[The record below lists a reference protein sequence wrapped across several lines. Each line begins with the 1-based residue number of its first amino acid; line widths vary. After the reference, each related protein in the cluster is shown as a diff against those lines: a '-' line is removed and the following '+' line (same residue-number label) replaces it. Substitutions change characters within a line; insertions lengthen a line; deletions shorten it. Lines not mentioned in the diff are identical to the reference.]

1 MLHEV
6 TARLRPR
13 TGWESQDLGL
23 AMVRGMIGR
32 LLVQWLVVLVPLWAL
47 LTFLLWDRPILLL
60 FILWWLKPVYDRL
73 PLFSLGRR
81 LFGQQTKLRD
91 VLRAAPK
98 LLLVGNIYFLTFG
111 RFSFYRSFSMP
122 VKVLE
127 GGKFSA
133 YRRRVSTLLR
143 VGDSTVF
150 WVTFAWFITTILGVI
165 GCYLFLDSWS
175 GETESS
181 PAEMW
186 ARFTGRGWRD
196 ADLELWRT
204 IAMLYLFVVTLTEP
218 FYVGSG
224 FGLYIN
230 ARSHLEGWD
239 IEVAFRALSS
249 RIQQSMVAP
258 LLICSLI
265 FFQSLSSAQAQDD
278 PKEIIDKVKA
288 HPDFKVH
295 QEEITVNDD
304 VFSPSNLPS
313 TNFDGSFL
321 SGLAV
326 MAKIV
331 FWVLIALLVGYLIY
345 LIVKNRHL
353 FVRSNRGAPPPEPK
367 ARVVLGLDVTA
378 EALPADIAAAARE
391 RWLAG
396 DIYGALR
403 LLYAGSLSWMI
414 QRASLPIRES
424 DTEGD
429 CVRHS
434 KKLWDPNQISY
445 FQQLTQAWVRNAY
458 GKKSP
463 MAEEMEQFVTQWPFL
478 K

>member
-1 MLHEV
+1 MFPEV

-32 LLVQWLVVLVPLWAL
+32 LLVQWLVVLLPIWAA
-47 LTFLLWDRPILLL
+47 LTVLLWDRPILLL
-60 FILWWLKPVYDRL
+60 LIVWWLKPAYDRL

-81 LFGQQTKLRD
+81 LFGQETRLRD
-91 VLRAAPK
+91 FLRAVPK
-98 LLLVGNIYFLTFG
+98 LLFVGNIYFLTFG

-127 GGKFSA
+127 GGAFSA

-150 WVTFAWFITTILGVI
+150 WVTFAWFVATVLGVI

-175 GETESS
+175 ESATS
-181 PAEMW
+181 AEIW
-186 ARFTGRGWRD
+186 ARLFGRSWRD

-204 IAMLYLFVVTLTEP
+204 IALLYMFVVTITEP

-239 IEVAFRALSS
+239 IEVAFRTLAA
-249 RIQQSMVAP
+249 RIRQSVVP
-258 LLICSLI
+258 LLLCGL
-265 FFQSLSSAQAQDD
+265 FLFQGLGSARAQDD
-278 PKEIIDKVKA
+278 PKDIIKEIKA
-288 HPDFKVH
+288 HPDFKIH
-295 QEEITVNDD
+295 QEEITVDD
-304 VFSPSNLPS
+304 TVYSTPNAPNLDTS
-313 TNFDGSFL
+313 WLAALGAIARVIL
-321 SGLAV
+321 WGL
-326 MAKIV
+326 
-331 FWVLIALLVGYLIY
+331 LIAVVIYLIY

-353 FVRSNRGAPPPEPK
+353 FMPNKRGPRPTPEPK

-445 FQQLTQAWVRNAY
+445 FQQLTNAWVRNAY

-463 MAEEMEQFVTQWPFL
+463 QSTEMEQFVTQWPFL